1 MIRLVALDV
10 PPITHLVEWPA
21 IWFDGTPI
29 AINKVVLIFFLS
41 TICTLTLFAVA
52 TRARRTVPV
61 GAQNAVEAVVS
72 WLERDV
78 ALRVM
83 GPDGLSWM
91 PLLLS
96 IFFFIFFC
104 NITEVIPGLQ
114 MPATARMAVP
124 ALLALMIYGLFNVVG
139 VVKQGP
145 VGYLKSVVLQPGLPK
160 PLVPLVAFFLGVSHF
175 IVTPFSLAMRLF
187 ANLLAGHLL
196 LVTFAVI
203 CSTMWARSI
212 GLLALPFSAALLVV
226 LTGFE
231 VLVSVLQAFIFTM
244 LTAVYL
250 DEAMH
255 PHH

>member
-1 MIRLVALDV
+1 MPLALDV
-10 PPITHLVEWPA
+10 PPISHLVEWPA
-21 IWFDGTPI
+21 IWFEGTSF
-29 AINKVVLIFFLS
+29 AINKIALIFFLS
-41 TICTLTLFAVA
+41 TACTLVLFAA
-52 TRARRTVPV
+52 AARRQAVVP
-61 GAQNAVEAVVS
+61 GGLQNGVEAVVE
-72 WLERDV
+72 WIQRDI
-78 ALRVM
+78 ALQVM
-83 GPDGLSWM
+83 GPAGLTWM

-96 IFFFIFFC
+96 TFFFIFFC

-114 MPATARMAVP
+114 MPATARMALP
-124 ALLALMIYGLFNVVG
+124 AFLAMLIYLLFNVAG
-139 VVKQGP
+139 AVKQGP
-145 VGYLKSVVLQPGLPK
+145 LTYVKSVVLQPGLPK

-203 CSTMWARSI
+203 CSAMWAPSI
-212 GLLALPFSAALLVV
+212 GLVALPFAAGLLVA